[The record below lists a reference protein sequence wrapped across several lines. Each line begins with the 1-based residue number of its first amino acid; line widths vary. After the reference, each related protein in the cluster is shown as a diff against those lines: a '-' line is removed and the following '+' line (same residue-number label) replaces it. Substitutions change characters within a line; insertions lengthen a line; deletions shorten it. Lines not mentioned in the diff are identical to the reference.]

1 MGTFQGM
8 SRMVSDDLQDTH
20 PVLPECHTIAGFS
33 TTITQGPAG
42 FLVEMSVPATHPWYG
57 RHAKNPAWETSVKRL
72 GSIKASFRSA
82 KSAWTIQMVPH
93 RKHIALLTARQILL
107 KARQIRLALC
117 MAAQKIAV
125 DTKPLTR
132 KPETQPVTPKIA
144 SRYYPYRVR
153 IAGFLTTLYPTSRG
167 IVIGLAVDASHPW
180 HGRPTH
186 SPEWERII
194 HDLGYVTSAYPDSRS
209 AQWIIGLTPHEDHPR
224 YLRLCQIQKTLCITA
239 ERVAYRPGAK
249 KPPAPAVT
257 TPAPRVVFPSRPTPP
272 PIQDMRLTEQTGGA
286 KIPAQKV
293 RGIPIVAVVPI
304 TVRPESDNS
313 SLRNKQWEL
322 AHMKNDDIL
331 DFSPRNLF

>member
-1 MGTFQGM
+1 MGIFQGM
-8 SRMVSDDLQDTH
+8 SRMVSDDLRDTH
-20 PVLPECHTIAGFS
+20 PVLPECHTLAGFP
-33 TTITQGPAG
+33 TTITQGPTG

-57 RHAKNPAWETSVKRL
+57 RHAKNPAWETSIKRL

-82 KSAWTIQMVPH
+82 KNIWTIQMVPH
-93 RKHIALLTARQILL
+93 RKHITLLTARQILL

-117 MAAQKIAV
+117 MAAQKVAV
-125 DTKPLTR
+125 DTRPLTQ
-132 KPETQPVTPKIA
+132 KPETQPATPIA
-144 SRYYPYRVR
+144 SRYYPYRIRV
-153 IAGFLTTLYPTSRG
+153 AGFLTTLYRTNQG
-167 IVIGLAVDASHPW
+167 VVIGLAVDASHPW
-180 HGRPTH
+180 YGRATD

-194 HDLGYVTSAYPDSRS
+194 RELGYITSAYPDPRS
-209 AQWIIGLTPHEDHPR
+209 AQWIIGLTPREDHPR

-239 ERVAYRPGAK
+239 ERVAYRPRAQ
-249 KPPAPAVT
+249 KPPTPAVIAPPRAVFQPR
-257 TPAPRVVFPSRPTPP
+257 PAPS
-272 PIQDMRLTEQTGGA
+272 PIQDMRLTERTGGA